1 MDKFTKL
8 IVMILAVFLVAAQIP
23 AAYVNT
29 ALSEGTPHDISI
41 ETVSSVAG
49 IECPEITGGTVAAYN
64 SSSEQI
70 SSAAAGEEVV
80 LRAYPEV
87 EYVLSYVSSIP
98 DVTLTRID
106 DIMYSFEMPDE
117 RVLECVDRQLMP
129 NKGALLTIC

>member
-1 MDKFTKL
+1 M
-8 IVMILAVFLVAAQIP
+8 
-23 AAYVNT
+23 
-29 ALSEGTPHDISI
+29 
-41 ETVSSVAG
+41 SSVAG

-64 SSSEQI
+64 RSSKQI
-70 SSAAAGEEVV
+70 SSAAAGEKVV

-106 DIMYSFEMPDE
+106 DIMYSFEIPDE
-117 RVLECVDRQLMP
+117 RVLECVDQQLMP